1 MAKLTRAEIQAHKQ
15 AQQMLNV
22 DRDLTIDE
30 KFAVLE
36 RYHEGATHSNAAT
49 SAFFTPVEL
58 ALTFAMEVPDG
69 GRILDLCAGIGALSV
84 ATLAYHQHNPASHDL
99 TLVEL
104 DPEYCKV
111 ARRLLPKA
119 TVICGSI
126 FDPDVQAMLRKQHY
140 DVAIANPPYGN
151 LNAANGAAPRYSGKK
166 CEYGVIDVASDLADL
181 GVFLIPQ
188 ESVPFTIS
196 GASQNKFHDGSD
208 AYQKF
213 KRETHIDLL
222 PNMGIDTSFAEKE
235 WRGTS
240 IRTEIALCDFREAR
254 AARAAAEIENT
265 TGQTDFFSAAA

>member
-1 MAKLTRAEIQAHKQ
+1 MAKLTRAQLQGHNHAME
-15 AQQMLNV
+15 MLNV

-30 KFAVLE
+30 RFAILE

-58 ALTFAMEVPDG
+58 ATHFAMEVPAG
-69 GRILDLCAGIGALSV
+69 GHILDLCAGIGALSV
-84 ATLAYHQHNPASHDL
+84 ATLAYHQQNPGRHKF

-111 ARRLLPKA
+111 ARRLLPDA

-126 FDPDVQAMLRKQHY
+126 FDPDVQAMLRKQRY
-140 DVAIANPPYGN
+140 DVAIANPPYGT
-151 LNAANGAAPRYSGKK
+151 LNAANGAAPRYTGKK
-166 CEYGVIDVASDLADL
+166 CEYSVIDVASDLADI

-188 ESVPFTIS
+188 ESVPFKMS
-196 GASQNKFHDGSD
+196 GVSQNTFDNGSE

-213 KRETHIDLL
+213 QRETHIELQ
-222 PNMGIDTSFAEKE
+222 PNMGIDTSFAEKQ

-240 IRTEIALCDFREAR
+240 IRTEIALCDFREVR
-254 AARAAAEIENT
+254 AARTAAETEKT
-265 TGQTDFFSAAA
+265 TGQTNLFSAAA